1 MLHLAQGR
9 RKASNVGEPLLSPL
23 VMNTMGRDAA
33 KLLFRKGQLA
43 MVAGGPGCLAADTV
57 VRINRA
63 GNGRRITLEDLHYK
77 FHGGASKAGETW
89 REDIHTDIQFMAA
102 DGTLRKTRIV
112 DVWESGVKDTYTV
125 TTASGKTIRGTDIH
139 PFYTT
144 EGWKKLGEL
153 SVGDK
158 TYVNG
163 GQKKGDF
170 DKSRFRDAERAGL
183 TFHPYARGIK
193 RKRVATHRL
202 IAEANANG
210 IGYEEFVQRCKDGNV
225 EGLEFADPA
234 THDVHHLDHD
244 HQNNSPDNL
253 VIISRDEHKRHHSS
267 TQARNVLYVATPEE
281 IVSIEYYGKEMTY
294 DLEVEDEQ
302 HNFVA
307 NDFVVHNTGK
317 SALVQ
322 SIVQRGD
329 GKGNKNK
336 GIYFSADSDPFTMF
350 TRAVA
355 IEKGWSTH
363 DVERGIQ
370 ASPEYLDTI
379 ATQATENMWFD
390 FTSELTPSRIMNQI
404 LAYAEL
410 TGEYPEFI
418 VVDNLKNLDV
428 SEGAGEEFQVL
439 EENSTFLAELAG
451 ITGAAIIATH
461 HVGGS
466 YEDNSSVIPLSGVR
480 GKVSKTPTL
489 IATMRRNGADE
500 LWVSIVKNRGGVAD
514 ASGGFYGLV
523 KANFETMQFN

>member
-1 MLHLAQGR
+1 
-9 RKASNVGEPLLSPL
+9 
-23 VMNTMGRDAA
+23 
-33 KLLFRKGQLA
+33 

-63 GNGRRITLEDLHYK
+63 GNGRTMTLEELHHK
-77 FHGGASKAGETW
+77 FHGGASFNGFTW
-89 REDIHTDIQFMAA
+89 EEGLHTDIQFMAK
-102 DGTLRKTRIV
+102 DGTIRKTRIV

-125 TTASGKTIRGTDIH
+125 TTSTGKTIRGTDIH

-163 GQKKGDF
+163 GQKKGGF

-253 VIISRDEHKRHHSS
+253 VIISRDEHRRHHGS
-267 TQARNVLYVATPEE
+267 THARNVLYVATPEE

-317 SALVQ
+317 SYFVQ
-322 SIVQRGD
+322 AIVQRGD
-329 GKGNKNK
+329 DKGNTNK
-336 GIYFSADSDPFTMF
+336 GIYFSADSDPFTMY
-350 TRAVA
+350 TRAIA
-355 IEKGWSTH
+355 IDRAQSTV
-363 DVERGIQ
+363 DIENQVR
-370 ASPEYLDTI
+370 ANPEYMDTL
-379 ATQATENMWFD
+379 ASNASDNVWFD
-390 FTSELTPSRIMNQI
+390 FTSELSAERIMGQI
-404 LAYAEL
+404 MAYAEI

-418 VVDNLKNLDV
+418 VIDNLKNLDV
-428 SEGAGEEFQVL
+428 TEGAGEEFQVL
-439 EENSTFLAELAG
+439 EENCIFLSELAG
-451 ITGAAIIATH
+451 ITGAAVIVTH
-461 HVGGS
+461 HVGGA

-489 IATMRRNGADE
+489 IATLRRDREAGE
-500 LWVSIVKNRGGVAD
+500 LWVSIVKNRAGAAD
-514 ASGGFYGLV
+514 SSGGFYGLV
-523 KANFETMQFN
+523 KADMERGQFN